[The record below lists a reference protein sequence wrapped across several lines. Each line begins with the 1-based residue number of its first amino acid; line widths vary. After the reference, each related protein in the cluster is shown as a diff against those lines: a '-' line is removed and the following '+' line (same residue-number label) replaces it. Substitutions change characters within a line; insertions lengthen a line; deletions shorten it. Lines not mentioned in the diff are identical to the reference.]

1 MRQKLPPM
9 NALRVF
15 EVAAR
20 AGSYTAAA
28 RELHLTHGA
37 VSRQIAILEDWL
49 GQPLFAREGQS
60 MVASPHAR
68 ALAREISAAFDHIA
82 DAAERYGTSRQ
93 VDVIRVSASSTI
105 AMRWLIPR
113 LPAFTDMH
121 PDVEVRVTTVLST
134 EPGLKGSFDV
144 AIRRHLPAGGQFQAT
159 ALFNEMN
166 TLIASPA
173 LVARAGLTAF
183 DQLASQT
190 WLTTETRPGDWERW
204 LDVAGKATLRGRR
217 STRFDHYF
225 VTLQAVVDGL
235 GIGIGPFPTLHM
247 DRDAGRL
254 VTPFP
259 DLLAPGATCYA
270 LVPFDADKPAYLK
283 AFVAWLQA
291 CAT

>member
-121 PDVEVRVTTVLST
+121 PDVDVRVSTVLST
-134 EPGLKGSFDV
+134 EPGLKGTFDV

-159 ALFNEMN
+159 ALFTEMN
-166 TLIASPA
+166 TVIASPV
-173 LVARAGLTAF
+173 LVARAGLTAVS
-183 DQLASQT
+183 QLASQT

-204 LDVAGKATLRGRR
+204 LDVAGQAPLRGRR
-217 STRFDHYF
+217 SARFDHYF

-235 GIGIGPFPTLHM
+235 GIGIGPFPTLDG
-247 DRDAGRL
+247 DRAAGRL

-259 DLLAPGATCYA
+259 DQLAPGATCYA